1 MQVFRGARSSNDL
14 TARLRRAISG
24 GTLAEGTRLPSQ
36 RRLAY
41 DLGIAVGTVTR
52 AYQIAEREGLIVS
65 YVGRGSFV
73 AHPGGGRGVRFVP
86 DRQRIDL
93 SNDRP
98 LETLNPALAGILRA
112 VAADTGTDA
121 LLGYFDFP
129 GSLRHRTGGVRWLSR
144 FGVTAPADD
153 VVVCAGSQHAIFCSL
168 AAVCR
173 PGDRI
178 LAEEL
183 SFHGFRSAAG
193 MLGLQIEAMPVDAH
207 GIVPDAVEEACRTLS
222 PRLLYFTP
230 SVQNPT
236 NALLNPARRQ
246 SLARLAEKYDLALVE
261 DVIRPVTV
269 PALPAPVYS
278 LAPER
283 TFFIGGV
290 SKTLG
295 GGLRIS
301 YLAVPPRW
309 REAVVDAVW
318 ASLDMAPPLMAEIAT
333 RLVENGAADRI
344 IEAKAREAAR
354 RRALVERRLGD
365 FDVRT
370 HPASTF
376 AWLAL
381 PEMWTSAAAV
391 TAIAKQGVVV
401 APADAFW
408 NGRTPPPDA
417 LRLCF
422 GAPKTADVLDAALV
436 RIAATLRQKPMRF
449 VV

>member
-1 MQVFRGARSSNDL
+1 MQIFRGVKRSSDL
-14 TARLRRAISG
+14 VARLRRAVADGS
-24 GTLAEGTRLPSQ
+24 LAEGTRLPSQ

-41 DLGIAVGTVTR
+41 DLGIAVGTVTS
-52 AYQIAEREGLIVS
+52 AYQVAEREGLIVS

-73 AHPGGGRGVRFVP
+73 ARPGGRGIRFVP

-98 LETLNPALAGILRA
+98 LETLNPALAGILRT
-112 VAADTGTDA
+112 VAAEIGAEA
-121 LLGYFDFP
+121 LLDYPESP
-129 GSLRHRTGGVRWLSR
+129 GCLRHRAGGVRWLSR
-144 FGVTAPADD
+144 FGVTASADD

-168 AAVCR
+168 AAVCH

-236 NALLNPARRQ
+236 NAPLNAARRQ

-261 DVIRPVTV
+261 DVIRPGTA
-269 PALPAPVYS
+269 PLLPAPVYS
-278 LAPER
+278 LAPDR

-295 GGLRIS
+295 GGLRVS
-301 YLAVPPRW
+301 YLAVPRRW

-318 ASLDMAPPLMAEIAT
+318 ASLNMVPPLMAEIVT
-333 RLVENGAADRI
+333 RLIENGAVDRV
-344 IEAKAREAAR
+344 IEAKNREAAR

-370 HPASTF
+370 HPSSTV
-376 AWLAL
+376 AWLVL
-381 PEMWTSAAAV
+381 PDTWTNAAAV
-391 TAIAKQGVVV
+391 TEIAKQGVAVV
-401 APADAFW
+401 PADAFW

-422 GAPKTADVLDAALV
+422 GAPKTADTLDTALA
-436 RIAATLRQKPMRF
+436 RIAETLRQKSVRF